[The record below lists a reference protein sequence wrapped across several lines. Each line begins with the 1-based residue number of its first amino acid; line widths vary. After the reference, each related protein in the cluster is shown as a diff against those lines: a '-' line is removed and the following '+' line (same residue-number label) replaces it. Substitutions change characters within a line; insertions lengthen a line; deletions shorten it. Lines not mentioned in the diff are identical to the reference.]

1 MDSLPLLPLSNSQ
14 ISPKDLA
21 NSWLEMGSMNNVI
34 KTENMV
40 PRTDPMAWQSSSS
53 HGCSPMA
60 EWDLPPMLP
69 NLPSQP
75 THNHNTGY
83 EPYDRC
89 SGLRKASPGIRAS
102 RKKTTI
108 ACIHCVKA
116 KAGCDRK
123 RPCGRCVRL
132 GKRNCIDRPINPR
145 YKPRKTSR
153 PDLGQMIRHG
163 DDTKEIL
170 RSLFK
175 EEQIDLSKDTLPLP
189 PRRQQPDMSGGAMN
203 MSAKL
208 LLDPYFATAYGAA
221 ERTAQA
227 WTQYFKTQPSGWDD
241 EAKKVMAALLTWMA
255 CSDHQAC
262 ANQLYEELLSA
273 ANVTTVEPV
282 QILASWKPSSSSA
295 IVPTVTYSFDYSKMG
310 GSSDSALHCQ
320 IEYNSSVVRLFDGE
334 EVFRAMVPLS
344 IKWIRLEDWGNFVKD
359 MLRAHVAPRARV
371 QLHPVV
377 RHYADVEFEFE
388 GQMGGST
395 RGRMKSIRAT
405 MNQAGSP
412 MSLSPCPAPAS
423 PEEFLNEI

>member
-1 MDSLPLLPLSNSQ
+1 M
-14 ISPKDLA
+14 
-21 NSWLEMGSMNNVI
+21 I
-34 KTENMV
+34 KTENMN
-40 PRTDPMAWQSSSS
+40 MAPS
-53 HGCSPMA
+53 
-60 EWDLPPMLP
+60 WDLPPMIP
-69 NLPSQP
+69 QP
-75 THNHNTGY
+75 PHQHA
-83 EPYDRC
+83 YDRC

-132 GKRNCIDRPINPR
+132 GKHNCIDRPINPR
-145 YKPRKTSR
+145 NLRYKPRKQAPRTAAVV
-153 PDLGQMIRHG
+153 DMMRH
-163 DDTKEIL
+163 DDHKDIL
-170 RSLFK
+170 RTLFK
-175 EEQIDLSKDTLPLP
+175 DEQIDLGKVDTLPIP
-189 PRRQQPDMSGGAMN
+189 PRQPQPDMSGSMT
-203 MSAKL
+203 MSAKH

-227 WTQYFKTQPSGWDD
+227 WTQYFKSAPEGWND

-255 CSDHQAC
+255 CSDHQGC

-295 IVPTVTYSFDYSKMG
+295 IVPTVTYSFDYSKIR
-310 GSSDSALHCQ
+310 GSTDSALHCQ

-359 MLRAHVAPRARV
+359 LLRAHEAPRTRV
-371 QLHPVV
+371 QLHPIV

-388 GQMGGST
+388 DNSMSFDCNTGT

-405 MNQAGSP
+405 LNTAGSP
-412 MSLSPCPAPAS
+412 MSLSPCPAPAGFLS
-423 PEEFLNEI
+423 PMFTKNGIGGIPY

>member
-1 MDSLPLLPLSNSQ
+1 MNS
-14 ISPKDLA
+14 
-21 NSWLEMGSMNNVI
+21 VI
-34 KTENMV
+34 KTENMA
-40 PRTDPMAWQSSSS
+40 RRNTDPMAWTSSSPRGLPPS
-53 HGCSPMA
+53 MA
-60 EWDLPPMLP
+60 DWDLPPMVSPSLP
-69 NLPSQP
+69 NLPTQP
-75 THNHNTGY
+75 TTL
-83 EPYDRC
+83 DR
-89 SGLRKASPGIRAS
+89 SAGLRKASPGIRAS

-145 YKPRKTSR
+145 NQRYKPRKTPAR
-153 PDLGQMIRHG
+153 TAVIDMMRN

-170 RSLFK
+170 RTLFK

-189 PRRQQPDMSGGAMN
+189 PRQAPEMTGGAMN

-227 WTQYFKTQPSGWDD
+227 WTQYFKTRPEGWND

-295 IVPTVTYSFDYSKMG
+295 IVPTVTYSFDYSKIRG
-310 GSSDSALHCQ
+310 TSDSALHCQ

-334 EVFRAMVPLS
+334 DVFRAMVPLS

-359 MLRAHVAPRARV
+359 LLRAHVAPRARV
-371 QLHPVV
+371 QLHPIV

-388 GQMGGST
+388 GNQMGFDWVAGGNT

-412 MSLSPCPAPAS
+412 MSLSPCPTPAS
-423 PEEFLNEI
+423 PEEFLTEI